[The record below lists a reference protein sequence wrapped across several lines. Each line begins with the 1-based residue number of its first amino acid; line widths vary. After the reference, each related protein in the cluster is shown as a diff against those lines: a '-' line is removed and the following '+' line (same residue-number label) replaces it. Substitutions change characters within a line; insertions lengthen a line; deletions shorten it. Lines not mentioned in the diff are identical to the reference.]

1 MRTVYA
7 LALLSHLGLGAL
19 GASLPT
25 ASGAADPWPAA
36 GGPQSISFSLATSP
50 QLVGHRIYVV
60 NVSIAGSTHEVVL
73 DTGSNDFWV
82 DTTLGAPLADHN
94 PSSPGPVH
102 AQTGIPALLEYGV
115 ENAYTYALGEVQFA
129 SVQFPSAGGNEPI
142 VVHNQ
147 PFVNVPGTTNI
158 TQYGNE
164 GVLGLGP
171 PTGLSAVREV
181 LDGTDWKPGPFLA
194 TMFEQHPEMQRL
206 FTLSF
211 GRRDT
216 AGAITTGAV
225 TFGAVRAEPSEILD
239 APKIPLMTGQFWD
252 VPSRGFVVDGTVVN
266 LSGSGTDELRFILDS
281 GVYATFA
288 PPEYLRAIYSPVP
301 GSFLLEDGTWS
312 VPCDTRM
319 NVSVLLG
326 ETAYGIHP
334 VDMTEV
340 YGLEEE
346 DGTWKPLCKGLF
358 QSNPDTEI
366 PFLIGLN
373 VLRNLHVLHLY
384 GGVDGHPEPYVQI
397 ATDIAQASA
406 DFSAM
411 NTARIDAFLRAEE
424 VTAETSSV
432 ERPMESVVNTV
443 LRTPEIRR
451 TMRGWYVDALLLS
464 SACFAV
470 LYAIC
475 RWFRLRARCAKYEAV
490 RV

>member
-7 LALLSHLGLGAL
+7 IALLSHLGIGAL

-25 ASGAADPWPAA
+25 AWGAAD
-36 GGPQSISFSLATSP
+36 SISFTLATSP

-60 NVSIAGSTHEVVL
+60 NVSVAVSTHDVVL
-73 DTGSNDFWV
+73 DTGSNDLWV
-82 DTTLGAPLADHN
+82 DTTLGAPLVNHSS
-94 PSSPGPVH
+94 SSPGPVH
-102 AQTGIPALLEYGV
+102 TETGISALLEYGV

-129 SVQFPSAGGNEPI
+129 SVEVPSAGGNETL

-147 PFVNVPGTTNI
+147 AFLNVPGTTNI

-171 PTGLSAVREV
+171 PRGWSAVRDV
-181 LDGTDWKPGPFLA
+181 LDETEWDADPFLA
-194 TMFEQHPEMQRL
+194 TMFEQHPKMQRF

-211 GRRDT
+211 GPRDT
-216 AGAITTGAV
+216 EGAINAGAV
-225 TFGAVRAEPSEILD
+225 TFGAVRPELSAILD
-239 APKIPLMTGQFWD
+239 APKLPLMTGQFWD

-358 QSNPDTEI
+358 QSNLDTEI

-373 VLRNLHVLHLY
+373 VLRNLHVLHHY
-384 GGVDGHPEPYVQI
+384 GGVAGNPEPYVQI
-397 ATDIAQASA
+397 VQATDMAQASA
-406 DFSAM
+406 EFAAM
-411 NTARIDAFLRAEE
+411 NTARIDTFLRVGE

-432 ERPMESVVNTV
+432 ERPMESVGSTV
-443 LRTPEIRR
+443 VRTPEIRR

-470 LYAIC
+470 LYAIS
-475 RWFRLRARCAKYEAV
+475 RWFRLRARCASCV
-490 RV
+490 